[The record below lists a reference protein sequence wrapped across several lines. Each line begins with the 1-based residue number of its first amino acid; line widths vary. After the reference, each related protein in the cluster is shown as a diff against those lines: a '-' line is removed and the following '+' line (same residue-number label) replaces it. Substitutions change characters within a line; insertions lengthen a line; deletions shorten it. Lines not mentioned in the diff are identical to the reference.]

1 MMDDASP
8 SDRQDTI
15 LDAAFHAFAT
25 YGFRRTSMDDIAR
38 GAGMSRTALY
48 LHFRN
53 KEDIFRSL
61 AVRYFDEALR
71 DMEAALNLPG
81 QDAEAAL
88 MAAFVAKDGKFM
100 EAVLSTPHGDELMD
114 AGFAITGDL
123 AAEGEARMAACLA
136 EWLGRRG
143 VPEDLGGS
151 EDLARDILVALKGQ
165 KLAARDLPMYRAG
178 QARIAR
184 IFARLLD
191 APPVAGAGSATKPQ
205 RSNSTPIGSGK

>member
-1 MMDDASP
+1 MMDDSSP
-8 SDRQDTI
+8 SDRQDAI
-15 LDAAFHAFAT
+15 LDAAFKAFAT

-38 GAGMSRTALY
+38 GAGLSRTALY

-61 AVRYFDEALR
+61 AQRYFEEALR
-71 DMEAALNLPG
+71 DMAAALDRPE
-81 QDAEAAL
+81 QDAETAL

-123 AAEGEARMAACLA
+123 AREGEARMAACLA
-136 EWLGRRG
+136 DWLARRG
-143 VPEDLGGS
+143 VPEDLGS
-151 EDLARDILVALKGQ
+151 AEELARDMLVAMKGLK
-165 KLAARDLPMYRAG
+165 LTMRNLPDYRAG

-184 IFARLLD
+184 IFARALL
-191 APPVAGAGSATKPQ
+191 ARPRATAKLRP
-205 RSNSTPIGSGK
+205 SETSPIGSGS

>member
-1 MMDDASP
+1 MIDDLPS
-8 SDRQDTI
+8 SDRQDAI
-15 LDAAFHAFAT
+15 LDAAFKAFAT

-61 AVRYFDEALR
+61 AARYFDEALR
-71 DMEAALNLPG
+71 DMDAALNRPG
-81 QDAEAAL
+81 QDAETAL

-100 EAVLSTPHGDELMD
+100 EAVLTTPHGDELMD

-123 AAEGEARMAACLA
+123 AAEGEARIAHCLA
-136 EWLGRRG
+136 GWLARRG
-143 VPEDLGGS
+143 VPADLG
-151 EDLARDILVALKGQ
+151 EPAQLARDILAALKGQ
-165 KLAARDLPMYRAG
+165 KMVARDLAGYRAG

-184 IFARLLD
+184 IFARAL
-191 APPVAGAGSATKPQ
+191 VAVPGNSAKPQ
-205 RSNSTPIGSGK
+205 RSEAVPIGSGN